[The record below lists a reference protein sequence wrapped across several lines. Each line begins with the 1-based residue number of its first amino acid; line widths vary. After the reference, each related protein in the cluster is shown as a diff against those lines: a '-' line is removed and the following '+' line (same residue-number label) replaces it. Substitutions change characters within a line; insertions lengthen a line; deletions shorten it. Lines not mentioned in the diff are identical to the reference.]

1 VAEERNKMQNKELVD
16 QLKVCLASTFSYYL
30 KAHYFHWNVEG
41 SNFPQY
47 HEFLKTIYEDSF
59 EAVDDIAERIR
70 TLEAYA
76 PGSLYRFQ
84 ELTKI
89 EDQLNIPSPIDMLRE
104 IERDNKAIIGLL
116 TKAADTSEQL
126 KKYGITNYLQGRIEA
141 LEKLGWMIRATI
153 KAAK

>member
-1 VAEERNKMQNKELVD
+1 MQNKELVD

-30 KAHYFHWNVEG
+30 KAHAFHWNVEG

-70 TLEAYA
+70 TLSAYA

-89 EDQLNIPSPIDMLRE
+89 EDQINIPSPIDMLKE
-104 IERDNKAIIGLL
+104 LERDNKSIIDML
-116 TKAADTSEQL
+116 TKASEHSEKD

-141 LEKLGWMIRATI
+141 LEKLGWMIRSTI
-153 KAAK
+153 KATK